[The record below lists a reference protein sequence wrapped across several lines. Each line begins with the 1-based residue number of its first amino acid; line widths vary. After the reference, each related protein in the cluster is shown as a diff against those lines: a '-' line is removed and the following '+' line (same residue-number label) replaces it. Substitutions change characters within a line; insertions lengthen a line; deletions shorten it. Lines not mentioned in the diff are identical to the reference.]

1 MWKNIMPQLHFYVPA
16 DVARRIKA
24 RAAQA
29 KLPISRY
36 VADLVKREVG
46 QGWPEDYFERI
57 SGAAEGATIRYEPSG
72 PPEERLPLK

>member
-1 MWKNIMPQLHFYVPA
+1 MPQLHFYVPD
-16 DVARRIKA
+16 DVAEQIKA

-36 VADLVKREVG
+36 VADLVKRDVC

-72 PPEERLPLK
+72 PPEERLPLE

>member
-1 MWKNIMPQLHFYVPA
+1 MPQLHFYVPD
-16 DVARRIKA
+16 DVAEKIKV

-36 VADLVKREVG
+36 VADLVKRDVG
-46 QGWPEDYFERI
+46 QGRPEDYFKRI
-57 SGAAEGATIRYEPSG
+57 SGAAEGAPIRYEPPG